1 MSWFRPRGRIGRAVF
16 WLAYAVPLGVV
27 SLVAGGILLRQA
39 GLMLLVMTRVLTE
52 DDPEAAAAIAALAE
66 GADPPSITR
75 FAVSALV
82 LLVAQALAMVG
93 AARRWHDLGQSGWWS
108 WLLPVPVGGWVVGFL
123 VLGCL
128 PGQREANRF
137 GPGRGGPLPASAPVP
152 LPPPPVAAPPPA
164 PGGFRSPWG

>member
-1 MSWFRPRGRIGRAVF
+1 MSWFRPRGRIGRTAF
-16 WLAYAVPLGVV
+16 WLAYALPLGVV

-39 GLMLLVMTRVLTE
+39 GLMLLVVTRVLTE

-66 GADPPSITR
+66 GADPPSMTR

-108 WLLPVPVGGWVVGFL
+108 WLLPVPVVGWVVGFL

-137 GPGRGGPLPASAPVP
+137 GPGRGAPPAPVP
-152 LPPPPVAAPPPA
+152 LPPPPPVAAPPPA